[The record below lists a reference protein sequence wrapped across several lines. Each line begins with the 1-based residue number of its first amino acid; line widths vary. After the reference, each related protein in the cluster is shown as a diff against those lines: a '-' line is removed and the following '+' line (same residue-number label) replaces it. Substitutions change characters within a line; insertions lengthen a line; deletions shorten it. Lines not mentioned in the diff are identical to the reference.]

1 MPIESMQGS
10 MVTFESILMFLGSTV
25 CHQLPERSYIFEGF
39 QMPLCAR
46 CIGIHF
52 GFVLATLFFLT
63 GSRRFASGLP
73 GTKQMVVLGAIMS
86 FFLVDA
92 GLSYSGIST
101 SDNLRR
107 TLSGLSLGVPFPFVI
122 YPLLN
127 TILFPAR
134 NPRVMLLN
142 PLDWGWLAGL
152 FGLGAVL
159 ILSATH
165 FALVFYLVS
174 VIGVIG
180 VFVFFTALLS
190 VILSLLME
198 DKPFSASRKV
208 AGAALL
214 AVVVLMILA
223 TVHEEFFPTI

>member
-142 PLDWGWLAGL
+142 PLDWGWFAGL

-190 VILSLLME
+190 VILSLLTE
-198 DKPFSASRKV
+198 NKPFSASRKV

>member
-1 MPIESMQGS
+1 MI
-10 MVTFESILMFLGSTV
+10 V
-25 CHQLPERSYIFEGF
+25 
-39 QMPLCAR
+39 
-46 CIGIHF
+46 IGA
-52 GFVLATLFFLT
+52 VMA
-63 GSRRFASGLP
+63 
-73 GTKQMVVLGAIMS
+73 

-107 TLSGLSLGVPFPFVI
+107 TLSGLSLGVPFPFVM

-134 NPRVMLLN
+134 NPRVVLLK
-142 PLDWGWLAGL
+142 PIDWVWFAGL
-152 FGLGAVL
+152 YGLGATL

-165 FALVFYLVS
+165 VAAIFYLVS
-174 VIGVIG
+174 VVGVIG
-180 VFVFFTALLS
+180 VFVFFTVLLS

-198 DKPFSASRKV
+198 NKPFSASYKV

-223 TVHEEFFPTI
+223 AIHEEFFPTT

>member
-1 MPIESMQGS
+1 

-25 CHQLPERSYIFEGF
+25 CHQLPERSYVFEGF

-52 GFVLATLFFLT
+52 GFILSTLFFLT

-73 GTKQMVVLGAIMS
+73 GMKQMIVLGAIMS

-92 GLSYSGIST
+92 GLSYSGISN

-107 TLSGLSLGVPFPFVI
+107 TLSGLSLGVPFPFVLF
-122 YPLLN
+122 PLLN

-142 PLDWGWLAGL
+142 PIDWVWLAGL
-152 FGLGAVL
+152 YGLGAAM

-165 FALVFYLVS
+165 IAIIFYFVS
-174 VIGVIG
+174 VVGVIG
-180 VFVFFTALLS
+180 VFVFFAVLLS
-190 VILSLLME
+190 VVLSLLME
-198 DKPFSASRKV
+198 NKPFSASCKV
-208 AGAALL
+208 TGAALL

-223 TVHEEFFPTI
+223 AIHEVFFPNI

>member
-1 MPIESMQGS
+1 MI
-10 MVTFESILMFLGSTV
+10 
-25 CHQLPERSYIFEGF
+25 
-39 QMPLCAR
+39 
-46 CIGIHF
+46 
-52 GFVLATLFFLT
+52 
-63 GSRRFASGLP
+63 
-73 GTKQMVVLGAIMS
+73 VLGAIMS

-198 DKPFSASRKV
+198 NKPFSASRKV

>member
-1 MPIESMQGS
+1 

-52 GFVLATLFFLT
+52 GFILSTLFFLT
-63 GSRRFASGLP
+63 GLRRFAPGLP
-73 GTKQMVVLGAIMS
+73 GTKQMIVLGAIMS

-92 GLSYSGIST
+92 VVSYSGIST

-107 TLSGLSLGVPFPFVI
+107 TLSGLSLGVPFPFVL

-134 NPRVMLLN
+134 NPRVMLLS
-142 PLDWGWLAGL
+142 PLDWVWLVGL

-165 FALVFYLVS
+165 LAPIFYLVS

-198 DKPFSASRKV
+198 NKPFSAWRKV

-223 TVHEEFFPTI
+223 AIHEAFFPSI

>member
-1 MPIESMQGS
+1 

>member
-1 MPIESMQGS
+1 

-25 CHQLPERSYIFEGF
+25 CHQLPERSYIFDGF

-52 GFVLATLFFLT
+52 GFVLSTLFFLT

-73 GTKQMVVLGAIMS
+73 GVKQMIVLGAITS
-86 FFLVDA
+86 FFLIDA

-107 TLSGLSLGVPFPFVI
+107 TLSGLSLGVPFPFVL
-122 YPLLN
+122 YPLLSA
-127 TILFPAR
+127 ILFPAR
-134 NPRVMLLN
+134 NPRVVLLN
-142 PLDWGWLAGL
+142 PVDWVWPAGL
-152 FGLGAVL
+152 YGLGAAL

-165 FALVFYLVS
+165 LAPIFYLVS

-180 VFVFFTALLS
+180 VFVFFTVLFS

-198 DKPFSASRKV
+198 NKPFSPSRKV
-208 AGAALL
+208 ASAALL

-223 TVHEEFFPTI
+223 AAHEAFFPNI

>member
-1 MPIESMQGS
+1 MPIECMQGS
-10 MVTFESILMFLGSTV
+10 MVTFESVLMFLGSTV

-52 GFVLATLFFLT
+52 GFILSTLFFLT

-73 GTKQMVVLGAIMS
+73 GTKQMIVLGAIMS

-142 PLDWGWLAGL
+142 PLDWVWLAGL

-165 FALVFYLVS
+165 LAPVFYLVS

-180 VFVFFTALLS
+180 VFVFFA
-190 VILSLLME
+190 ILFSIVVSPLAE
-198 DKPFSASRKV
+198 NKPMPARNKI
-208 AGAALL
+208 AGAAVL
-214 AVVVLMILA
+214 AVVVLMTLA
-223 TVHEEFFPTI
+223 ALHEAFFPAI

>member
-1 MPIESMQGS
+1 MS
-10 MVTFESILMFLGSTV
+10 
-25 CHQLPERSYIFEGF
+25 
-39 QMPLCAR
+39 
-46 CIGIHF
+46 
-52 GFVLATLFFLT
+52 TLFFLT

-73 GTKQMVVLGAIMS
+73 GVKQMIVLGAVMS
-86 FFLVDA
+86 FFLVDT

-142 PLDWGWLAGL
+142 PIDWVWFAGL
-152 FGLGAVL
+152 YGLGAAL
-159 ILSATH
+159 ILSAMH
-165 FALVFYLVS
+165 FAILFYLVS
-174 VIGVIG
+174 VVGVIG
-180 VFVFFTALLS
+180 VFVFFTVLLS

-198 DKPFSASRKV
+198 NKLFSASHKV

-214 AVVVLMILA
+214 AVVVLMTLA
-223 TVHEEFFPTI
+223 AVHLEFFPTI

>member
-1 MPIESMQGS
+1 MPIECMQGS

-25 CHQLPERSYIFEGF
+25 CHQLPERSYVFEGF

-52 GFVLATLFFLT
+52 GFILSTLFFLT

-73 GTKQMVVLGAIMS
+73 GVKQMIVLGAIMS
-86 FFLVDA
+86 FFLIDA
-92 GLSYSGIST
+92 SLSYSGISA

-107 TLSGLSLGVPFPFVI
+107 TLSGLSLGVPFPFVLF
-122 YPLLN
+122 PLLN

-134 NPRVMLLN
+134 NPRVVLRN
-142 PLDWGWLAGL
+142 PLDWVWLAGL

-165 FALVFYLVS
+165 LAPVFYLVS

-198 DKPFSASRKV
+198 DRPFSAWRKV

-223 TVHEEFFPTI
+223 AIHEAFFPNI

>member
-1 MPIESMQGS
+1 
-10 MVTFESILMFLGSTV
+10 MVTFESILMLLGSTV
-25 CHQLPERSYIFEGF
+25 CHQIPERSYIFDGF

-52 GFVLATLFFLT
+52 GFILSTLFFLT

-73 GTKQMVVLGAIMS
+73 GVKQMIVLGAIMS

-107 TLSGLSLGVPFPFVI
+107 TLSGLSLGVPFPFVV

-127 TILFPAR
+127 AILFPGRNAR
-134 NPRVMLLN
+134 VVLRGRS
-142 PLDWGWLAGL
+142 DWAWLAGL
-152 FGLGAVL
+152 YGLGAVL
-159 ILSATH
+159 ILSSVHLA
-165 FALVFYLVS
+165 VDFYFVS
-174 VIGVIG
+174 VIGVVG
-180 VFVFFTALLS
+180 VFVFFTVLFS
-190 VILSLLME
+190 VAVSLLAE
-198 DKPFSASRKV
+198 NKPMPARFKV
-208 AGAALL
+208 AGAAVF

-223 TVHEEFFPTI
+223 AVHETLFPSV

>member
-1 MPIESMQGS
+1 MPIECMQGS

>member
-1 MPIESMQGS
+1 MPIECMHGS

-25 CHQLPERSYIFEGF
+25 CHQLPERSYFFEGF

-52 GFVLATLFFLT
+52 GFILSTLFFLT

-73 GTKQMVVLGAIMS
+73 GLKQMIVLGAIMS

-101 SDNLRR
+101 SDNMRR

-127 TILFPAR
+127 TILLPAR
-134 NPRVMLLN
+134 NPRVMLSN
-142 PLDWGWLAGL
+142 PLDWVWLGGL
-152 FGLGAVL
+152 YGLGAAL
-159 ILSATH
+159 ILSA
-165 FALVFYLVS
+165 ADIAPIFYLVS

-190 VILSLLME
+190 VILALLI
-198 DKPFSASRKV
+198 DKKPFSAWLKV
-208 AGAALL
+208 ACAAML
-214 AVVVLMILA
+214 AVVVLMSLA
-223 TVHEEFFPTI
+223 VVHEAIFPSV

>member
-1 MPIESMQGS
+1 
-10 MVTFESILMFLGSTV
+10 MVAFESILMFLGSTV
-25 CHQLPERSYIFEGF
+25 CHQIPERSYLFEGF

-52 GFVLATLFFLT
+52 GFILSTLFFLT
-63 GSRRFASGLP
+63 GSRRYASGLP
-73 GTKQMVVLGAIMS
+73 GVKQLIVLGAIMS

-127 TILFPAR
+127 AILFPGR
-134 NPRVMLLN
+134 NPRVILQGRV
-142 PLDWGWLAGL
+142 DWVWLAGL
-152 FGLGAVL
+152 YGLGAAL
-159 ILSATH
+159 ILFSVHLAPD
-165 FALVFYLVS
+165 FYIVS
-174 VIGVIG
+174 VVGVAG
-180 VFVFFTALLS
+180 VFVFFTVLFSIA
-190 VILSLLME
+190 VSLLAE
-198 DKPFSASRKV
+198 SKPMRARYKV

-214 AVVVLMILA
+214 AVVVLIVLA
-223 TVHEEFFPTI
+223 AIHEAFFSSV

>member
-1 MPIESMQGS
+1 MPIECMQGS

-25 CHQLPERSYIFEGF
+25 CHQLPERSYIFDGF

-52 GFVLATLFFLT
+52 GFVLSTLFFLT

-73 GTKQMVVLGAIMS
+73 GVKQMIVLGAIMS
-86 FFLVDA
+86 FFLIDA

-107 TLSGLSLGVPFPFVI
+107 TLSGLSLGVPFPFVL
-122 YPLLN
+122 YPLLSA
-127 TILFPAR
+127 ILFPAR
-134 NPRVMLLN
+134 NPRVVLLN
-142 PLDWGWLAGL
+142 PVDWVWPAGL
-152 FGLGAVL
+152 YGLGAAL

-165 FALVFYLVS
+165 LAPIFYLVS

-180 VFVFFTALLS
+180 VFVFFTVLFS

-198 DKPFSASRKV
+198 NKPFSPSRKV
-208 AGAALL
+208 ASAALL

-223 TVHEEFFPTI
+223 AAHEAFFPNI